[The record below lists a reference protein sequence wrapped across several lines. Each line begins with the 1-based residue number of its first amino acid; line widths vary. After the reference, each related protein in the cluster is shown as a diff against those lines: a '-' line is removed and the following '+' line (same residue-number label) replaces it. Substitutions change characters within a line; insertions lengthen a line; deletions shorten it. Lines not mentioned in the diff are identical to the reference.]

1 MRLLIDTSVLIKW
14 FHDAGESEVAEARAI
29 RDAHVGSALD
39 AHVLDL
45 AVYEVGNVLTRTL
58 KWTAA
63 DVGDQLDDLLEIVGP
78 PLVMSPACMR
88 EAAFLAER
96 HGLSFYDA
104 GWAATAAALRIPLV
118 SADRRLLAAGLAE
131 TASAVVKRL
140 NLNRQ

>member
-1 MRLLIDTSVLIKW
+1 MRLLIDTSALIKW

-29 RDAHVGSALD
+29 RDSHVRGELD

-45 AVYEVGNVLTRTL
+45 AIYEVGNVLARTL
-58 KWTAA
+58 KWTAR
-63 DVGDQLDDLLEIVGP
+63 DVSDQLEDLLDIVGP

-88 EAAFLAER
+88 EAAVLAET

-104 GWAATAAALRIPLV
+104 SWAATASVLHIALV

-131 TASAVVKRL
+131 TASAVVDRL
-140 NLNRQ
+140 NLNSR

>member
-29 RDAHVGSALD
+29 RDAHVGSELD

-45 AVYEVGNVLTRTL
+45 AIYEIGNVLARTL
-58 KWTAA
+58 KWTAG
-63 DVGDQLDDLLEIVGP
+63 DVGDQLDDLVEIVGP

-88 EAAFLAER
+88 EAALLAER
-96 HGLSFYDA
+96 NGLSFYDA

-131 TASAVVKRL
+131 TASAVVERL